1 MKEPYITLKRDLL
14 TLLRRSGMAL
24 SEASGLSTTDL
35 LDVLDNGAMSNPMF
49 RMKGPN
55 MAVSFS
61 AGELRRAGMAE
72 FRV

>member
-1 MKEPYITLKRDLL
+1 
-14 TLLRRSGMAL
+14 MAL

-61 AGELRRAGMAE
+61 AGGLRRAGMAE